1 MKWHCI
7 VFELKADPEVIL
19 EKVMNEMEK
28 RPLLK
33 DVNPSELLFFIQ
45 KKLAEREPVY
55 SQATV
60 ILEASE
66 LNENSLAPYIDQP
79 KEIS

>member
-1 MKWHCI
+1 
-7 VFELKADPEVIL
+7 LKADPELIL
-19 EKVMNEMEK
+19 EKVLNEVEK

-60 ILEASE
+60 ILEALQ
-66 LNENSLAPYIDQP
+66 LNENSLAPYINEPQ
-79 KEIS
+79 EIS